1 MPSTIE
7 KIRKDISREEFDY
20 QVLMTC
26 LKGYSRPRDK
36 VTDLLRK
43 EHIIRV
49 KKGLYIFGPDYRKRP
64 YSREILAN
72 LIYGPS
78 YISLEYALSYYGLI
92 PERVETLTSVT
103 TGRSRT
109 FTTPV
114 GLFTY
119 RMISLPAFQ
128 TGMTRIE
135 LDDGGAFLIA
145 TPEKALVDKIFID
158 PGAEMRT
165 LKGLEEYLFENLR
178 ADRDILARLDVT
190 RAVEAAERYRSSKLR
205 VLINL
210 LRKNQRQESEAGH
223 A

>member
-1 MPSTIE
+1 MIE
-7 KIRKDISREEFDY
+7 QIRKAINREEFDY

-26 LKGYSRPRDK
+26 LKAYSRPRDK
-36 VTDLLRK
+36 ITDLMRK
-43 EHIIRV
+43 KQIIRV
-49 KKGLYIFGPDYRKRP
+49 KKGLYIFGQDYRKRP

-78 YISLEYALSYYGLI
+78 YISLEYALSYHGLI
-92 PERVETLTSVT
+92 PERVESLTSVT

-119 RMISLPAFQ
+119 RMIPLPAFQ
-128 TGMTRIE
+128 PGMTRIE

-145 TPEKALVDKIFID
+145 TPEKALVDKIFIER
-158 PGAEMRT
+158 GADMRT

-178 ADRDILARLDVT
+178 IDPDLLGRLDIGQ
-190 RAVEAAERYRSSKLR
+190 AFEFAERYRSSKLR
-205 VLINL
+205 VLSNL
-210 LRKNQRQESEAGH
+210 LQKIRKTRE
-223 A
+223 

>member
-1 MPSTIE
+1 MGTMI
-7 KIRKDISREEFDY
+7 KQIRKTITREEFDY
-20 QVLMTC
+20 QMLITS
-26 LKGYSRPRDK
+26 LKEYSRPRDK
-36 VTDLLRK
+36 ITDLLRK
-43 EHIIRV
+43 QQIIRV

-78 YISLEYALSYYGLI
+78 YISLDYALSYYGLI

-109 FTTPV
+109 FNTPV
-114 GLFTY
+114 GQFTY
-119 RMISLPAFQ
+119 NMIPLPAFQ

-158 PGAEMRT
+158 RGSEIRT
-165 LKGLEEYLFENLR
+165 IKGLQAYLFDDLR
-178 ADRDILARLDVT
+178 IDQDIFSKLNISHIF
-190 RAVEAAERYRSSKLR
+190 ESSEPYRSSKL
-205 VLINL
+205 LLLGNL
-210 LRKNQRQESEAGH
+210 LRKIQSKENEADN

>member
-1 MPSTIE
+1 MIE
-7 KIRKDISREEFDY
+7 QIRKAINREEFDY

-26 LKGYSRPRDK
+26 LNAYSRPRDK
-36 VTDLLRK
+36 ITDLMRK
-43 EHIIRV
+43 GQIIRV
-49 KKGLYIFGPDYRKRP
+49 KKGLYIFGQEYRKRP

-78 YISLEYALSYYGLI
+78 YISLEYALSYHGLI
-92 PERVETLTSVT
+92 PERVESLTSVT

-119 RMISLPAFQ
+119 RMIPMPAFQ

-145 TPEKALVDKIFID
+145 TPEKALIDKIFID
-158 PGAEMRT
+158 RGADMRT

-178 ADRDILARLDVT
+178 IDPDLLGRLDIGQAFEIV
-190 RAVEAAERYRSSKLR
+190 ERYRSSKLR
-205 VLINL
+205 GLSNL
-210 LRKNQRQESEAGH
+210 LRKIQRQGSEAGH